1 MAAETELDPVIH
13 APARLRVLV
22 TLAILRDGDSL
33 SFTRLQELLGLTP
46 GNLIIHLRKLED
58 AGYVT
63 TVKTGSGVTARTSVS
78 LSQQGRPEQL
88 HSSPAAAGG
97 HHIKIAKIAANT
109 GHSSRRLR
117 AFCRCERRIG
127 ARACNYARIRCSTLD
142 LSGSVVLR
150 VWIGV
155 SMRSPWRAQWSI

>member
-22 TLAILRDGDSL
+22 TLATLRDGDSL

-46 GNLIIHLRKLED
+46 GNLITHLRKLED

-78 LSQQGRPEQL
+78 LSQQGREAL
-88 HSSPAAAGG
+88 
-97 HHIKIAKIAANT
+97 NT
-109 GHSSRRLR
+109 YS
-117 AFCRCERRIG
+117 A
-127 ARACNYARIRCSTLD
+127 
-142 LSGSVVLR
+142 VLR
-150 VWIGV
+150 QLLD
-155 SMRSPWRAQWSI
+155 SASPNGTSPH